1 MTTKEEL
8 EELLKE
14 CDKEKL
20 HLCGHVQP
28 FGALIGIRKDN
39 YLITYVSENSELFLH
54 VKPESLLNHPLHEAL
69 MPLTFL
75 VDAFAKAPPKEKF
88 SYHHLNFEHQTL
100 DIKIFD
106 ALSHFIIEC
115 ESPHFDEHKSNDTL
129 QCGIDLLKP
138 PFHPKELP
146 LYYSILLKGIFE
158 TIKYDRIML
167 YRFHDDW
174 SGEVIAEVKKE
185 GFGSYLGLRFPAS
198 DIPSIARQMYLKNPF
213 RHIADTKAANIPIL
227 SIDETTPDLTY
238 SDIRSVSPVHIEYM
252 NNMGMQGSFSTPIIV
267 FGELWGLIACHNAQ
281 AKYLCVEM
289 RQACRTLAHS
299 FAIGIS
305 SFFTNEKLQK
315 LDSTDRYLN
324 IMMEKVIQAS
334 DILDGFESVENSLM
348 QLIACDGLVIIV
360 DDHLLNIGDVLPQ
373 ESLEILDT
381 WFCKSRSES
390 SFETDSFLHSALRT
404 LIHTTGITAGVLAQ
418 KTTTKAGRK
427 IRCYWFRNE
436 LKQEIAWAGNPD
448 KPIIENAGARKL
460 SPRRSFEQWIEI
472 KSGYAKAWSRLDGIS
487 AMKFS
492 KILYRWL

>member
-1 MTTKEEL
+1 MRDKEEL
-8 EELLKE
+8 ELLLKE

-28 FGALIGIRKDN
+28 FGALLGLQKDN
-39 YLITYVSENSELFLH
+39 FLITYVSENSELFLH
-54 VKPESLLNHPLHEAL
+54 VEPKSLLNHFLHEVCL
-69 MPLTFL
+69 PLQLLVEAFL
-75 VDAFAKAPPKEKF
+75 KNPPKEKF
-88 SYHHLNFEHQTL
+88 SYHSINFENQTL

-106 ALSHFIIEC
+106 ALSHIIIEC
-115 ESPHFDEHKSNDTL
+115 EHPYYYEGKSNDAL

-146 LYYSILLKGIFE
+146 SYYSILVKGIFD

-167 YRFHDDW
+167 YRFHEDW
-174 SGEVIAEVKKE
+174 SGEVIAEIKKE

-213 RHIADTKAANIPIL
+213 RHIADTKALNVPIL
-227 SIDETTPDLTY
+227 SLDDTTPDLTY
-238 SDIRSVSPVHIEYM
+238 SDARSVSPVHIEYM

-267 FGELWGLIACHNAQ
+267 FGELWGLVACHNAQ
-281 AKYLCVEM
+281 AKYICAEV
-289 RQACRTLAHS
+289 RQTCRTLAHS
-299 FAIGIS
+299 FAIGLS

-315 LDSTDRYLN
+315 LDSTERYLN
-324 IMMEKVIQAS
+324 IMMEKVIQS
-334 DILDGFESVENSLM
+334 PDVLDGFETVEESLM
-348 QLIACDGLVIIV
+348 QLIACDGLVIII
-360 DDHLLNIGDVLPQ
+360 DDHILNIGDVLPLK
-373 ESLEILDT
+373 SLEILDT

-390 SFETDSFLHSALRT
+390 SFETDTLLHSTLGAL
-404 LIHTTGITAGVLAQ
+404 LPNIGITAGLLAN

-448 KPIIENAGARKL
+448 KPIIENAGALKL

-472 KSGYAKAWSRLDGIS
+472 KSGYAKAWSRLDSIS

-492 KILYRWL
+492 KTLYRWL